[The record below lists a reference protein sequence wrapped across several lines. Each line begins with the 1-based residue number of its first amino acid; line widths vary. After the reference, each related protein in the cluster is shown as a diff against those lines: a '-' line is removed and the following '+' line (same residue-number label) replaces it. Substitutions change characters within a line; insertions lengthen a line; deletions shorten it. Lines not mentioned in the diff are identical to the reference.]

1 MPFYQKGDV
10 RIRYEEA
17 GSGFPL
23 LVTPGGGLN
32 SRVSNWP
39 TAVINAMEEFK
50 NDFRCITMDQ
60 RNANGGESTGPVPTE
75 NAWDAFADD
84 QLGLMDHLGI
94 REFFYMG
101 YCIGG
106 CFAGKLLSGRP
117 QRVVAAVF
125 CQSVGHRPEDPEVMY
140 RHSHENW
147 VSEFRARR
155 PEVTMDTIEKYF
167 HDLYA
172 ARLTSCTACRATS
185 SRTAAPRYWSC
196 RTTPRRTRCR
206 PRSMSPRSRPTPRS
220 RSSHGASRK
229 FKAAHDHPRPQ
240 LPKGARPNA
249 RRRPINN
256 VVGWGV
262 DGLVDARG
270 EIKKKIRS
278 GAVAVVCPAC
288 LSRPTPLARPTL
300 APPGLTASAPGSCM
314 SCVVTGV
321 IYDVGTIEH
330 LN

>member
-1 MPFYQKGDV
+1 MPFFQKGDI

-60 RNANGGESTGPVPTE
+60 RNANGGESTGPVPVD
-75 NAWDAFADD
+75 NAWDAFTDD

-106 CFAGKLLSGRP
+106 CFAGKLLQRAP

-125 CQSVGHRPEDPEVMY
+125 CQSVGQRPEDPDVMY

-147 VSEFRARR
+147 LADFRARR
-155 PEVTMDTIEKYF
+155 PEVSMDAIEKYF
-167 HDLYA
+167 HSLWRVQPDFLH
-172 ARLTSCTACRATS
+172 SV
-185 SRTAAPRYWSC
+185 PREFIKNC
-196 RTTPRRTRCR
+196 RTPILVLPDDTP
-206 PRSMSPRSRPTPRS
+206 
-220 RSSHGASRK
+220 SHPLQTSIDVAS
-229 FKAAHDHPRPQ
+229 
-240 LPKGARPNA
+240 
-249 RRRPINN
+249 
-256 VVGWGV
+256 
-262 DGLVDARG
+262 
-270 EIKKKIRS
+270 
-278 GAVAVVCPAC
+278 
-288 LSRPTPLARPTL
+288 L
-300 APPGLTASAPGSCM
+300 APNSEITVFPWREPPELKARMINRVRTFLKS
-314 SCVVTGV
+314 
-321 IYDVGTIEH
+321 H
-330 LN
+330 LPMRAAAQ